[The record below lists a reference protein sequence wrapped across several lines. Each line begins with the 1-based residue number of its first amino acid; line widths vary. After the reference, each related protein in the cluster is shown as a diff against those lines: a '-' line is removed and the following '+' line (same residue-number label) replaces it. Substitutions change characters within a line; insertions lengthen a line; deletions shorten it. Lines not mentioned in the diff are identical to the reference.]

1 MRLRWAHLEGMK
13 TVILAVL
20 AVSSAASADPFHA
33 DFELDP
39 TAYALSGNS
48 IHVGLGTGRYR
59 LDLGNFALAVPRWV
73 TGNDAY
79 DVSFDGYGAKLQM
92 FPLAEQRGLFVGVD
106 AAYAR
111 VLAERR
117 GTEMAVRDG
126 EVQVGVDAGYR
137 MPIAHGF
144 YASAWLGVSRAFGA
158 SDVTLAGA
166 TYHPMRIVVFPAI
179 HLGYSFR

>member
-1 MRLRWAHLEGMK
+1 A
-13 TVILAVL
+13 I
-20 AVSSAASADPFHA
+20 SSAASADPFHA
-33 DFELDP
+33 DVELDP

-48 IHVGLGTGRYR
+48 IHVGLGYDRFR

-79 DVSFDGYGAKLQM
+79 DVSFYGYGAKLPM
-92 FPLAEQRGLFVGVD
+92 FPLAEQRGWFVGVD

-126 EVQVGVDAGYR
+126 QVQVGVDTGYR
-137 MPIAHGF
+137 IPVTHGF
-144 YASAWLGVSRAFGA
+144 YASAWLGVGYAFSA

-166 TYHPMRIVVFPAI
+166 TFRPMHVVVFPA
-179 HLGYSFR
+179 

>member
-1 MRLRWAHLEGMK
+1 MK
-13 TVILAVL
+13 NIVL
-20 AVSSAASADPFHA
+20 ALLAISTTASAEPFHA
-33 DFELDP
+33 DAELDP

-48 IHVGLGTGRYR
+48 IHVGLGYGRFR
-59 LDLGNFALAVPRWV
+59 LDVGNFALALPRWV

-92 FPLAEQRGLFVGVD
+92 FPLTEQRGLFVGVD

-144 YASAWLGVSRAFGA
+144 YASAWLGVAYAFSA

-166 TYHPMRIVVFPAI
+166 TYHPMHVVVFPAI
-179 HLGYSFR
+179 HLGYTFR

>member
-1 MRLRWAHLEGMK
+1 MK
-13 TVILAVL
+13 NILL
-20 AVSSAASADPFHA
+20 ALLAIASPAAASPFHA
-33 DFELDP
+33 DAEVDP

-48 IHVGLGTGRYR
+48 IHVGLGYDRFR

-73 TGNDAY
+73 TGNDDY
-79 DVSFDGYGAKLQM
+79 NVSFDGYGIKLQM
-92 FPLAEQRGLFVGVD
+92 FPLAEQRGLVVGVD

-126 EVQVGVDAGYR
+126 QVQVGVDVGYR
-137 MPIAHGF
+137 IPIAHGF
-144 YASAWLGVSRAFGA
+144 YATPWLGVSHAF
-158 SDVTLAGA
+158 STRDVTLAGA
-166 TYHPMRIVVFPAI
+166 TFHPMSLVVFPAI